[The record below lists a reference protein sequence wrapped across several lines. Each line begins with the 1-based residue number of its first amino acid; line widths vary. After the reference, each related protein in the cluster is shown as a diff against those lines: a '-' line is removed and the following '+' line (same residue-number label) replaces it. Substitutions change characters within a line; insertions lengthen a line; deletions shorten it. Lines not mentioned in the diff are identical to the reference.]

1 MHIYQNAAV
10 QTQAQRQSSNYFAI
24 SPGLAV
30 NAIVKKLAEKGIDVT
45 WGAVKKV
52 IRKYQ
57 QRKIGYE
64 HLDTA
69 HLPSF
74 KTITESDINHVKTAL
89 TENPTN
95 ASTDLMH
102 ILTY

>member
-1 MHIYQNAAV
+1 MPKFKLKHHDNIQI
-10 QTQAQRQSSNYFAI
+10 I
-24 SPGLAV
+24 SLYRLSWPV

-69 HLPSF
+69 HLPPF